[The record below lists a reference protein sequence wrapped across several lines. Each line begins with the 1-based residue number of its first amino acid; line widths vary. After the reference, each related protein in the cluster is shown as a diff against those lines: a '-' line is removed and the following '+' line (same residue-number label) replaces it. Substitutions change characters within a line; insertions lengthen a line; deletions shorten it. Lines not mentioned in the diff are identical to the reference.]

1 MPHYHDSDAPHWYVH
16 IDMDV
21 IDADA
26 ARPYLREQ
34 TRIEEANRMHS
45 FEFFVD
51 DLEDPKKAVLL
62 ECFRDDASQAAHMEN
77 IRLEQLS
84 SAFANFRIHVYGNP
98 PRSVRDRMHA
108 AGFWPPAFEGEFTHM
123 PYFMGFRAG

>member
-1 MPHYHDSDAPHWYVH
+1 MTEP
-16 IDMDV
+16 
-21 IDADA
+21 DADA

-34 TRIEEANRMHS
+34 TRIEEANRMQS

-51 DLEDPKKAVLL
+51 DLDDPKNAVLL

-84 SAFANFRIHVYGNP
+84 SVFANFRIHVYGNP

-123 PYFMGFRAG
+123 PYFMGFRG

>member
-1 MPHYHDSDAPHWYVH
+1 
-16 IDMDV
+16 MDV

-34 TRIEEANRMHS
+34 TLIEEANRMHS

-62 ECFRDDASQAAHMEN
+62 ECFRDDASQAAVP
-77 IRLEQLS
+77 S
-84 SAFANFRIHVYGNP
+84 PAV
-98 PRSVRDRMHA
+98 RSREDRGASGALGSRGGVR
-108 AGFWPPAFEGEFTHM
+108 G
-123 PYFMGFRAG
+123 